1 MSDAAKTV
9 LFATLL
15 CVVCSLLLTLASTG
29 LKGFQQKNILVDQH
43 RNILR
48 AVGALEPERRYA
60 PEEIEALYSR
70 SIRCLYVTPQGE
82 VVSGHTA
89 QGTELPMYL
98 YHKDGEAPAA
108 YILPVDSR
116 GLWGRI
122 KGYLALEPDGA
133 TVAGFAVYAHAE
145 TPGLGGEIE
154 NRWFQRN
161 FVGKRIVNDAGQ
173 FVSVRIAK
181 GAVEEAVR
189 PELAPHY
196 VDGISGATLT
206 GQYLSEGLETIL
218 QTYEPV
224 SLHFRTRGMLRIP
237 EDSKVCQTPPPS

>member
-9 LFATLL
+9 LFATAL
-15 CVVCSLLLTLASTG
+15 CVACSLLLTLASTG
-29 LKGFQQKNILVDQH
+29 LKGFQQKNALVDQH
-43 RNILR
+43 RNILK
-48 AVGALEPERRYA
+48 AVGALEDDRRYA
-60 PEEIEALYSR
+60 PEEIEALYNR
-70 SIRCLYVTPQGE
+70 SIRCLYVDARGG
-82 VVSGHTA
+82 VVSGEAA
-89 QGTELPMYL
+89 QGGELPMYL
-98 YHKDGEAPAA
+98 YLKDGEEPAA
-108 YILPVDSR
+108 YIIPVDSR

-154 NRWFQRN
+154 RRWFQRN
-161 FVGKRIVNDAGQ
+161 FVGKRIVNDAGE

-181 GAVEEAVR
+181 GAVKDAVR
-189 PELAPHY
+189 QDLQPHF

-206 GQYLSEGLETIL
+206 GVFLSQGLESIL

-224 SLHFRTRGMLRIP
+224 SLNFRTRGMLRIP
-237 EDSKVCQTPPPS
+237 EDSKVCRTSPSN

>member
-9 LFATLL
+9 LFATVL
-15 CVVCSLLLTLASTG
+15 CVACSLLLTLASTG
-29 LKGFQQKNILVDQH
+29 LKGFQQKNALVDQH
-43 RNILR
+43 RNILL
-48 AVGALEPERRYA
+48 AVGALEADRGYV
-60 PEEIEALYSR
+60 PEEIEALYGR
-70 SIRCLYVTPQGE
+70 SIRCLYVDATGA
-82 VVSGHTA
+82 VVSGDA
-89 QGTELPMYL
+89 SQGGELPMYL
-98 YHKDGEAPAA
+98 YLKDGGEPAA
-108 YILPVDSR
+108 YIIPVDSR

-154 NRWFQRN
+154 RRWFQRN
-161 FVGKRIVNDAGQ
+161 FVGKRIVNDAGE

-181 GAVEEAVR
+181 GAVKDAVR
-189 PELAPHY
+189 QELQPHF

-206 GQYLSEGLETIL
+206 GTFLSQGLASIL

-224 SLHFRTRGMLRIP
+224 SLNFRTRGMLRIP
-237 EDSKVCQTPPPS
+237 ENSKVCKTSPSS